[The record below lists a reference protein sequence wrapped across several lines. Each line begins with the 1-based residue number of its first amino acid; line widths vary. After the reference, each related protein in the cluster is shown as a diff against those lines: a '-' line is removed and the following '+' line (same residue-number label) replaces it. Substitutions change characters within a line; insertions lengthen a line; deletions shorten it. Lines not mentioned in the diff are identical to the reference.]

1 MILSFADKETE
12 RLFRKGKSI
21 RYANIARKAFRSL
34 KRIDKADV
42 VESLRLP
49 PGNRL
54 EKLSGDRQ
62 GQWSIR
68 IDRQWRIC
76 FEWENGNA
84 SRVEIVD
91 YH

>member
-1 MILSFADKETE
+1 MILSFTDKETE
-12 RLFRKGKSI
+12 RLFRTGRSI
-21 RYANIARKAFRSL
+21 RFAGIARKALRTL
-34 KRIDKADV
+34 DQVERAEAI
-42 VESLRLP
+42 ESLRLP

-54 EKLSGDRQ
+54 EKLSGDRA

-68 IDRQWRIC
+68 IDRQWRVC